1 LDFEFQLVIVD
12 TTTADTTATPRTVLD
27 DTLGFYWRVCGIDS
41 AGSGQFSGVSFFT
54 TGTLLDVR
62 GASTNP
68 KEFALYQNYPNP
80 FNPTTVIGYQLAV
93 NSFVTLRVYDNIGRE
108 VRTLA
113 NGPKNAGNYS
123 VQFDGSG
130 LASGVYF
137 YRLRAGDFTSVK
149 KLILLK

>member
-1 LDFEFQLVIVD
+1 M
-12 TTTADTTATPRTVLD
+12 
-27 DTLGFYWRVCGIDS
+27 
-41 AGSGQFSGVSFFT
+41 
-54 TGTLLDVR
+54 
-62 GASTNP
+62 
-68 KEFALYQNYPNP
+68 
-80 FNPTTVIGYQLAV
+80 IGYQLAV